1 MEITTLSEYSERS
14 QLRAWLQEKMWPLD
28 VRELL
33 WVGKKTEEKAQNEDA
48 GTLAYERKK
57 L

>member
-48 GTLAYERKK
+48 RTLAYEKE
-57 L
+57 